1 MRTLHHHG
9 RFIKSVDMFS
19 RYSAAQIGDA
29 AAQKGFSPPLLFLIV
44 VLKNAAVSFM
54 MGKESKN

>member
-1 MRTLHHHG
+1 
-9 RFIKSVDMFS
+9 MFS